1 MLRSTSMSTTL
12 MSSLRE
18 RAEQLDHFAVSADDF
33 ATAGF
38 CRATA
43 ARIREI
49 ASEIDRLECLLTALE
64 RWAPASSSTG

>member
-12 MSSLRE
+12 TISLRE

-33 ATAGF
+33 ATAGL

-64 RWAPASSSTG
+64 RWAPAPSSTG

>member
-1 MLRSTSMSTTL
+1 MSTTL
-12 MSSLRE
+12 TISLRE
-18 RAEQLDHFAVSADDF
+18 RAEQLDHFAVGADDF
-33 ATAGF
+33 ATAGL

-64 RWAPASSSTG
+64 RRWAPASSSTG

>member
-1 MLRSTSMSTTL
+1 MLRSTGMSAAFTI
-12 MSSLRE
+12 SLRA

-33 ATAGF
+33 ATAGI

-49 ASEIDRLECLLTALE
+49 AGEIDRLECLLTALE